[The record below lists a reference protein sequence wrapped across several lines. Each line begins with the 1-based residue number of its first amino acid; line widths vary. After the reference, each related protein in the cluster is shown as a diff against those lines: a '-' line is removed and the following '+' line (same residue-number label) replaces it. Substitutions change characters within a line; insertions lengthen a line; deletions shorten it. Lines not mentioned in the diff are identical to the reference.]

1 MKITGTLTLTV
12 IYDATGSTGIPEA
25 AIRGYLL
32 DVAENA
38 AANGLLSGD
47 SEVLAVKT
55 WDAKVRI
62 K

>member
-12 IYDATGSTGIPEA
+12 VYNATGSTGIPEA

-47 SEVLAVKT
+47 SENLTVKT
-55 WDAKVRI
+55 WDAKVEI
-62 K
+62 L